1 MSCGEKDCQMKHE
14 HHQMPRPWSKEPLFI
29 IGAIILATYLVH
41 ILLTFSGIE
50 ILAPLFAK
58 FFEYLRL
65 TWWAILLG
73 LLIGSLIEILVPEEL
88 MANLLARGKR
98 SIFIAVALGFV
109 ASACSHGILAIAVSL
124 YKKGASTA
132 STLAFLLA
140 APWANLAITILLL
153 ALFGIKALYIIG
165 GAILVAII
173 AGFIFQ
179 ILESR
184 GLIEGSKV
192 KPEGK
197 KIKWRWSGPPKVQG
211 TFRRVNWLIQE
222 IGGSIWS
229 LAKMVAWWILL
240 GFFLASALGAFIP
253 EHIFHRF
260 FGPSLLGMLA
270 TLVLASVIEVCSEG
284 SAPLA
289 FELFQKTGA
298 FGNAFVFLQA
308 GVATDFTEI
317 GIVLTNIGKRAAIA
331 LILVTVPLILLL
343 GFILNHLVV

>member
-1 MSCGEKDCQMKHE
+1 MKVTIKGKNCRIKGKHE
-14 HHQMPRPWSKEPLFI
+14 HHKLRLWYKEPLFVI
-29 IGAIILATYLVH
+29 VAIIWVTYVVH
-41 ILLTFSGIE
+41 LLLSVSGIY
-50 ILAPLFAK
+50 ILTLVFDK
-58 FFEYLRL
+58 FFSYLRL

-73 LLIGSLIEILVPEEL
+73 LLIGSLIEILVPEEF
-88 MANLLARGKR
+88 MASLLGRGKR
-98 SIFIAVALGFV
+98 SILVAVLLGFL

-153 ALFGIKALYIIG
+153 ALFGAKALFIIG

-173 AGFIFQ
+173 SGFVFQ
-179 ILESR
+179 VLEER
-184 GLIEGSKV
+184 GIIEGRMRKRTTGTAVSKGWHW
-192 KPEGK
+192 PG
-197 KIKWRWSGPPKVQG
+197 WSSLTREVGVS
-211 TFRRVNWLIQE
+211 V
-222 IGGSIWS
+222 WS
-229 LAKMVAWWILL
+229 LAKMVVWWVLL
-240 GFFLASALGAFIP
+240 GFFLASALGAFVP

-317 GIVLTNIGKRAAIA
+317 GIVATNIGRRAAIA

-343 GFILNHLVV
+343 GFLFNNLLL

>member
-1 MSCGEKDCQMKHE
+1 MSCGEKGCQMEHE
-14 HHQMPRPWSKEPLFI
+14 HHKMVRPWYKEPLYI
-29 IGAIILATYLVH
+29 IFAIILAVYLIH
-41 ILLTFSGIE
+41 LALSISGIYA
-50 ILAPLFAK
+50 LAPLFDK
-58 FFEYLRL
+58 FFEYLGL
-65 TWWAILLG
+65 TWWVILLG

-88 MANLLARGKR
+88 MASLLATGKR
-98 SIFIAVALGFV
+98 SIFIAVLLGFI
-109 ASACSHGILAIAVSL
+109 ASACSHGILAIAISL

-140 APWANLAITILLL
+140 APWANLAITVLLF

-184 GLIEGSKV
+184 GIIEGVKV
-192 KPEGK
+192 KPRGRG
-197 KIKWRWSGPPKVQG
+197 IKW
-211 TFRRVNWLIQE
+211 NWPGWLSLISE
-222 IGGSIWS
+222 VRDSIWS
-229 LAKMVAWWILL
+229 LTKMVVWWILL
-240 GFFLASALGAFIP
+240 GFFLASALGAFVP

-260 FGPSLLGMLA
+260 FGPSLLGMLT
-270 TLVLASVIEVCSEG
+270 TLVLASMIEVCSEG

-343 GFILNHLVV
+343 GFLFNNLII

>member
-1 MSCGEKDCQMKHE
+1 MSFKEKNCQTEHKHG
-14 HHQMPRPWSKEPLFI
+14 HPRMARRWYKEPLFI
-29 IGAIILATYLVH
+29 AIALIWATYLIH
-41 ILLTFSGIE
+41 LILSIIGIYL
-50 ILAPLFAK
+50 LASLFDK
-58 FFEYLRL
+58 FFGYLCL

-88 MANLLARGKR
+88 MVNLLAKGKR
-98 SIFIAVALGFV
+98 SILIAVFLGFL

-140 APWANLAITILLL
+140 APWANLAITVLLL

-165 GAILVAII
+165 GAILVAVIS
-173 AGFIFQ
+173 GFIFQ
-179 ILESR
+179 FLESR
-184 GLIEGSKV
+184 GLIEGV
-192 KPEGK
+192 KAKQKGK
-197 KIKWRWSGPPKVQG
+197 KIVWCWSGWASLVHG
-211 TFRRVNWLIQE
+211 VSASF
-222 IGGSIWS
+222 WS
-229 LAKMVAWWILL
+229 LAKMVVWWILL
-240 GFFLASALGAFIP
+240 GFFLASALGVFVP
-253 EHIFHRF
+253 GHIFHRF

-270 TLVLASVIEVCSEG
+270 TLVLASLIEVCSEG

-317 GIVLTNIGKRAAIA
+317 GIVLTNIGKRAAVA

-343 GFILNHLVV
+343 GFIFNSLLVLN

>member
-1 MSCGEKDCQMKHE
+1 MSCGEKGCQME
-14 HHQMPRPWSKEPLFI
+14 HGHHKMVRPWYKEPLYI
-29 IGAIILATYLVH
+29 IFTIILAVYLIH
-41 ILLTFSGIE
+41 LALSISGIYA
-50 ILAPLFAK
+50 LAPLFDK
-58 FFEYLRL
+58 FFGYLRL

-73 LLIGSLIEILVPEEL
+73 LLVGSLIEILVPEEL
-88 MANLLARGKR
+88 MARLLARGKK
-98 SIFIAVALGFV
+98 SIFVAVLLGFI

-140 APWANLAITILLL
+140 APWANLAITVLLF

-165 GAILVAII
+165 GAITVALI

-179 ILESR
+179 VLEAR
-184 GLIEGSKV
+184 GVIEGVKV
-192 KPEGK
+192 KPKGR
-197 KIKWRWSGPPKVQG
+197 KINWRWPGPPKVQG
-211 TFRRVNWLIQE
+211 TFRRVNWLVQE

-229 LAKMVAWWILL
+229 LTKMVVWWILL
-240 GFFLASALGAFIP
+240 GFFLASFLGAFIP
-253 EHIFHRF
+253 EYIFHRF

-343 GFILNHLVV
+343 GFLFNNLIL